1 MSQLI
6 PAKDKVNTVRN
17 LLEKCKSQ
25 IAMALPKHMTPD
37 RMMRVAMTEIQKT
50 PALLDCSPVSLVAA
64 VIQASQ
70 LGLEIGVLGQAYLV
84 PFKGS
89 VTLIPGYRGLV
100 QLARRSGEI
109 VSIEARIVHAKD
121 LFSVAYGLNPD
132 LTHKPWMPTP
142 DEKVTKEGP
151 GPVLC
156 AYACARFKDGGYQFE
171 VMSLRELDAI
181 KNRSKAVSSGP
192 WVTDTEEMYRKTVT
206 RRLCKWLPASIE
218 LARALELDNNA
229 EEGLPQDLSSVIDIA
244 PESEE
249 TEKAPTVGRLG
260 AATEALAARKNGN
273 APVFEG
279 DEREAGME
287 G

>member
-1 MSQLI
+1 MSQLV
-6 PAKDKVNTVRN
+6 PSKDKVMTVRN

-121 LFSVAYGLNPD
+121 LFTVAYGLNPD

-181 KNRSKAVSSGP
+181 KTRSKASSGP

-229 EEGLPQDLSSVIDIA
+229 EEGLPQDLSSVIDIQ
-244 PESEE
+244 PEAEE
-249 TEKAPTVGRLG
+249 TEKAPAGRLG
-260 AATEALAARKNGN
+260 AATEALAARANG
-273 APVFEG
+273 AAVQ
-279 DEREAGME
+279 DREAGME

>member
-1 MSQLI
+1 MSQLV
-6 PAKDKVNTVRN
+6 PAKDKVNSVRN
-17 LLEKCKSQ
+17 LLERCKSQ

-50 PALLDCSPVSLVAA
+50 PALLDCTPVSLVAA

-84 PFKGS
+84 PYKGS

-121 LFSVAYGLNPD
+121 FFSVEYGLEPQ
-132 LTHKPWMPTP
+132 LKHKPWMPTP
-142 DEKVTKEGP
+142 DEKVTKDGP

-156 AYACARFKDGGYQFE
+156 AYACAKFKDGGYQFE

-181 KNRSKAVSSGP
+181 KTRSKASNNGP

-218 LARALELDNNA
+218 LARAIELDNNA
-229 EEGLPQDLSSVIDIA
+229 EDGLPQDLSGVIEIQA
-244 PESEE
+244 EAEE
-249 TEKAPTVGRLG
+249 TEKAAPLAGRLG
-260 AATEALAARKNGN
+260 AATETLAARANG
-273 APVFEG
+273 AAAHV
-279 DEREAGME
+279 DREAGEE

>member
-1 MSQLI
+1 MTQLV
-6 PAKDKVNTVRN
+6 PAKDKVNNVRN

-25 IAMALPKHMTPD
+25 IQMALPKHMTPD

-50 PALLDCSPVSLVAA
+50 PALLDCTPVSLVAA

-109 VSIEARIVHAKD
+109 VSIEARIVHARDK
-121 LFSVAYGLNPD
+121 FTVRYGLEPE
-132 LTHKPWMPTP
+132 LTHIPWMPTP

-156 AYACARFKDGGYQFE
+156 AYACAKFKDGGYQFE
-171 VMSLRELDAI
+171 VMSLRELDNI
-181 KNRSKAVSSGP
+181 KGRSKAASSGP

-218 LARALELDNNA
+218 LARAIELDNNA
-229 EEGLPQDLSSVIDIA
+229 EEGLPQDLSGVIDIA
-244 PESEE
+244 AEE
-249 TEKAPTVGRLG
+249 DGPKVEAAQNGRLG
-260 AATEALAARKNGN
+260 AATEALAARANGSSGDREPG
-273 APVFEG
+273 AEG
-279 DEREAGME
+279 
-287 G
+287 

>member
-1 MSQLI
+1 MSQMV

-121 LFSVAYGLNPD
+121 LFTVAYGLNPD

-181 KNRSKAVSSGP
+181 KNRSKSSSNGP

-229 EEGLPQDLSSVIDIA
+229 EEGLPQDLSSVIDIQ
-244 PESEE
+244 PEAED
-249 TEKAPTVGRLG
+249 TEKAPAGRLG
-260 AATEALAARKNGN
+260 AATEALAARANG
-273 APVFEG
+273 AAQ
-279 DEREAGME
+279 DREAGME

>member
-121 LFSVAYGLNPD
+121 LFSVAYGLTPD

-244 PESEE
+244 PEGEE

-260 AATEALAARKNGN
+260 AATEALAARANG
-273 APVFEG
+273 ATADG
-279 DEREAGME
+279 REAGQE